1 MDSMDIAGLSMAMSA
16 SHVNSAFG
24 VAMLSKSLDAASTAG
39 DQITSMID
47 AAAMERSVNPAVG
60 ANFDMYI

>member
-1 MDSMDIAGLSMAMSA
+1 MDIAGISMSMSA
-16 SHVNSAFG
+16 AQVNSAFG

>member
-1 MDSMDIAGLSMAMSA
+1 MDIAGLSMAMSA
-16 SHVNSAFG
+16 SQVNSAFG

-39 DQITSMID
+39 DQITDMID

-60 ANFDMYI
+60 ANFDLYI

>member
-1 MDSMDIAGLSMAMSA
+1 MDIAGLSMAMSA
-16 SHVNSAFG
+16 SQVNSAFG